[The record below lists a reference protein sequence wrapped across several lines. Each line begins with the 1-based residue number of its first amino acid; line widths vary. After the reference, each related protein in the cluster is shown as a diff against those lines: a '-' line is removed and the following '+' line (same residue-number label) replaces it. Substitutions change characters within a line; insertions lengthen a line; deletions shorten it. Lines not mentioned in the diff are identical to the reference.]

1 MGVIK
6 MNMSQGKIENDQTVT
21 TEYGDEIMS
30 SGWIPVVAL
39 AQLVPDTKHKSFPV
53 ELVGVDIEIFLRKMY
68 E

>member
-6 MNMSQGKIENDQTVT
+6 MNMSQGNIERDQAVT
-21 TEYGDEIMS
+21 TDYSDEIMS

-39 AQLVPDTKHKSFPV
+39 AQLVPEVKHNSFPA
-53 ELVGVDIEIFLRKMY
+53 ELVGVDLETFLRKMY